1 MVFSLLGND
10 MKQLK
15 EALSQFETENQ
26 KLTSA
31 LQSAME
37 DNAHMSEKLLISEQ
51 AQESLKVS
59 PPIEDLELFSVVD
72 PGCLS
77 RIRFFSIPDP
87 NFFHPGS
94 KFFSSR
100 FSDPH

>member
-1 MVFSLLGND
+1 
-10 MKQLK
+10 MKMLK

-59 PPIEDLELFSVVD
+59 LPISVAD

-77 RIRFFSIPDP
+77 RIPDPIFFLSRIRIFSIPDP
-87 NFFHPGS
+87 HQ
-94 KFFSSR
+94 R
-100 FSDPH
+100 I